1 MANEIP
7 GFADHHPSI
16 HPFPYQHPSHPMR
29 NQHQSHDDA
38 RGVRRCLSRHNICSS
53 LFPFDC
59 SCPQRLQCPLL
70 PPDRQR
76 CGREGGRVGGR
87 GDGGWPPWRHVSV
100 LLLFNS
106 CLQRLQRPSPPQ
118 EGWHCRRIW
127 LTRSE
132 LYIWNMFGRTGHAFL
147 IRSRKKKV
155 SFSIGCHKR
164 HWWAE
169 LTVEDLFFSP
179 EGKFDISILVIHVW
193 LCVV

>member
-1 MANEIP
+1 MSIVRWWYGGMMANEIP

-59 SCPQRLQCPLL
+59 SCPQRLQCPTSRRQGS
-70 PPDRQR
+70 RQR
-76 CGREGGRVGGR
+76 CGRVGGR
-87 GDGGWPPWRHVSV
+87 WDGGWPPWGRVSV

-118 EGWHCRRIW
+118 EGWHCRRIDRQDQNY
-127 LTRSE
+127 TFK
-132 LYIWNMFGRTGHAFL
+132 IFL
-147 IRSRKKKV
+147 D
-155 SFSIGCHKR
+155 
-164 HWWAE
+164 A
-169 LTVEDLFFSP
+169 LDTLF
-179 EGKFDISILVIHVW
+179 
-193 LCVV
+193 